1 MKECKRALV
10 LRVICSGVKIPR
22 GMSSGE
28 GLRER
33 ERNDGEVSVKDGVFR
48 LGNKQQSKMSVC
60 LNSAARE
67 TGLRKAGEPHVPFLC
82 LSVWIKQKK
91 SKDVGRWRE
100 GLGKLK
106 GMTLAWDVRQ
116 YKFLKPGTP
125 APKSEKRGGEGRFN
139 IVRQTHPQH
148 RSLPGEGDGDRRD

>member
-1 MKECKRALV
+1 
-10 LRVICSGVKIPR
+10 
-22 GMSSGE
+22 
-28 GLRER
+28 
-33 ERNDGEVSVKDGVFR
+33 
-48 LGNKQQSKMSVC
+48 MSVC

-67 TGLRKAGEPHVPFLC
+67 TGLRKAGEPHVLFLC
-82 LSVWIKQKK
+82 LSVWTKQKK

-125 APKSEKRGGEGRFN
+125 APRSEKRGGEGRFN

-148 RSLPGEGDGDRRD
+148 RRLPGERETVIDGTDRAGESFRIFVWHPGFQIDGQHTPPFLSPLLHRPPCPFPGYACGLLLV